1 MEIVEFGMESVDLS
15 CPCGDQHTTGDMAPL
30 PAHSCSF
37 FPYKSRNRKL
47 QL

>member
-1 MEIVEFGMESVDLS
+1 MEIVEFAMESVDLS
-15 CPCGDQHTTGDMAPL
+15 CPCGDQHKGDMAPL